1 MRRLALPG
9 LFAAVVL
16 GGVACSNTVEGLK
29 KDAEEKKVGE
39 ATEKAAEA
47 VTSAVQGAG
56 HEIRAKTLA
65 LEVKASLMAD
75 RRVDASR
82 VHVEADEERR
92 VLILRGTV
100 PSAAQKEV
108 AGSIA
113 SGKAA
118 DYRVQNLLT
127 AGRS

>member
-1 MRRLALPG
+1 LS
-9 LFAAVVL
+9 AVL
-16 GGVACSNTVEGLK
+16 IGAGCSNTVEGLK
-29 KDAEEKKVGE
+29 KDAEEKKIDE

-47 VTSAVQGAG
+47 VASAVQGAG
-56 HEIRAKTLA
+56 QEIRAKTLV

-82 VHVEADEERR
+82 VRVEADDDRR
-92 VLILRGTV
+92 VLTLRGSV
-100 PSAAQKEV
+100 PTAAQKEV

-113 SGKAA
+113 RAKASNF
-118 DYRVQNLLT
+118 RVQNLLT